1 MSVTKISLS
10 ILIYSSSIPWQF
22 QVIFS
27 TYENR
32 VRMFIISLIVK
43 HMNNIFRFTGF
54 IQRNDRENNSLP
66 PWWALNDKKKAN
78 INGIFWG
85 TVIVFIHAMTFPN

>member
-1 MSVTKISLS
+1 MSVTKINLS

-27 TYENR
+27 TYKNR

-43 HMNNIFRFTGF
+43 NMNNIFRFTGF

-66 PWWALNDKKKAN
+66 LWWALNDKKKAN
-78 INGIFWG
+78 IDGIF
-85 TVIVFIHAMTFPN
+85 

>member
-66 PWWALNDKKKAN
+66 P
-78 INGIFWG
+78 
-85 TVIVFIHAMTFPN
+85 

>member
-1 MSVTKISLS
+1 MSVTKINLS
-10 ILIYSSSIPWQF
+10 ILIYSSSIPWQI

>member
-1 MSVTKISLS
+1 MSVTKINLS